1 MRKGMI
7 FIMALAMLAGCAKA
21 PDGVK
26 SNTENSRTADNAKNN
41 YKKIAVSEL
50 DGESGRLYDYISEQ
64 GYEDKFF
71 LDEDIEINSI
81 SELYDL
87 TLVEADD
94 FETYFPALYSY
105 LYGRDFYEDS
115 GVKDISELPVSD
127 EYDGSASFFIG
138 ETYGQVQFI
147 DTSNIDPDESGQYT
161 TSMYTYPNGAM
172 YFENNADFFPSPH
185 FKEFFTA
192 DNIPD
197 KKYKMLDG
205 SEWSLKECAEASVK
219 TFTELYQL
227 YDSDYEFKPFVAIPN
242 ETEDGVYFEI
252 VIYRTYK
259 GVPFNNKMINDPH
272 SDEQCKMMWYECYW
286 FGKDKLTS
294 LNASMGTE
302 KITRAE
308 RITENVIPVTS
319 ALDILNKELAAN
331 IRLEITDISMVYY
344 NKYDSSEYAEASE
357 KYEAG
362 GNDALSEN
370 ESRLLLYHDMGGA
383 PGTEFHCYPVWEF
396 RLKKDIRPDDDG
408 FYRENFIDGEAVYVN
423 AVTGEVMTY
432 MN

>member
-50 DGESGRLYDYISEQ
+50 DGESDRLNEYISEQ
-64 GYEDKFF
+64 GYEDRFF
-71 LDEDIEINSI
+71 LDEDIEINSV

-87 TLVEADD
+87 TLVQADD
-94 FETYFPALYSY
+94 FDSDFPKLYGY

-147 DTSNIDPDESGQYT
+147 DTSNIDPDEPGQYT

-172 YFENNADFFPSPH
+172 YYENNAELFPSPH
-185 FKEFFTA
+185 FKEFFTG

-197 KKYKMLDG
+197 NIYKMLDG
-205 SEWSLKECAEASVK
+205 SEWSLKECADTSIK
-219 TFTELYQL
+219 TLTELYQL
-227 YDSDYEFKPFVAIPN
+227 YDSDYEFKPFLAIPN
-242 ETEDGVYFEI
+242 ETEEGIYFEI
-252 VIYRTYK
+252 VMYRTYK
-259 GVPFNNKMINDPH
+259 GVPFNNNMIYDPQ
-272 SDEQCKMMWYECYW
+272 SNEQCKTMWYECYYY
-286 FGKDKLTS
+286 GRDKLT
-294 LNASMGTE
+294 LLTGVMGTE
-302 KITRAE
+302 RITRAE
-308 RITENVIPVTS
+308 RITEDVLPVTS
-319 ALDILNKELAAN
+319 ALDILNNELAEY
-331 IRLEITDISMVYY
+331 IQLEIADISMVYY
-344 NKYDSSEYAEASE
+344 NEYDSSEYAEASK

-362 GNDALSEN
+362 GNEALSDN
-370 ESRLLLYHDMGGA
+370 ESRLLFYHDMGGA
-383 PGTEFHCYPVWEF
+383 PGTEYHCYPVWEF
-396 RLKKDIRPDDDG
+396 KLKKDLKADDDG
-408 FYRENFIDGEAVYVN
+408 YYNSDFMSGDAIYVN
-423 AVTGEVMTY
+423 AVTGEVMLFID
-432 MN
+432 

>member
-87 TLVEADD
+87 TLVEADGFD
-94 FETYFPALYSY
+94 SYFPELYSY

-115 GVKDISELPVSD
+115 GVNDIAELPVS
-127 EYDGSASFFIG
+127 ELHDGSVSFFRG
-138 ETYGQVQFI
+138 EPYGQVEYI
-147 DTSNIDPDESGQYT
+147 DTSTIDPDNPGAYT

-172 YFENNADFFPSPH
+172 YFENSAEFFPYPH
-185 FKEFFTA
+185 FKEYFSA

-197 KKYKMLDG
+197 KKFKMLDG

-219 TFTELYQL
+219 TFTELYKL
-227 YDSDYEFKPFVAIPN
+227 YDDDYEFKPFAAIPN
-242 ETEDGVYFEI
+242 ETEAGCYFEI
-252 VIYRTYK
+252 VMYRTYK
-259 GVPFNNKMINDPH
+259 GVPFSNMRINDPH
-272 SDEQCKMMWYECYW
+272 SDSRSKMMWYECYY
-286 FGKDKLTS
+286 FGKNKLTS
-294 LNASMGTE
+294 LNGSMGTE

-308 RITENVIPVTS
+308 RITDKVIPVTS

-344 NKYDSSEYAEASE
+344 NEYDSSRYAEAYE
-357 KYEAG
+357 KYEIG
-362 GNDALSEN
+362 GNAALSED
-370 ESRLLLYHDMGGA
+370 EDRLLFYLDMGCV
-383 PGTEFHCYPVWEF
+383 PETEFHCYPVWEF
-396 RLKKDIRPDDDG
+396 RLKREIKPDDDG
-408 FYRENFIDGEAVYVN
+408 YYNSDFISGDAVYVN
-423 AVTGEVMTY
+423 AVTGEVMTFID
-432 MN
+432 